1 MLGSIGTS
9 SLHGGSLRGRSPNQD
24 RPRGPP
30 PDPPIGFY
38 GWQTPNPRIF
48 MPPWY
53 QLIPI
58 RFEPTNKL
66 PY

>member
-9 SLHGGSLRGRSPNQD
+9 SLHGGSLRGRSPN
-24 RPRGPP
+24 
-30 PDPPIGFY
+30 PPIGFY